1 MKLPFK
7 IDLKDKV
14 AVVTGGGGV
23 LCSGFAK
30 AIAQCGA
37 RVAILDLRE
46 ENAKKVA
53 DEINADGGKALGISA
68 NVLEKDSQ
76 ILAVFFLKQGE
87 DPTYKKIYEG
97 AWLNDRPY
105 AVMHRVASSGKEKG
119 AAKVCFDWVF
129 EKYGNI
135 RIDTHDDNHIM
146 QHVLE
151 KNGFSKCG
159 RIYLESGDPRIA
171 YQKSQAAQSV
181 FEKRLFSEGKK

>member
-1 MKLPFK
+1 MKIRRALM
-7 IDLKDKV
+7 
-14 AVVTGGGGV
+14 
-23 LCSGFAK
+23 
-30 AIAQCGA
+30 
-37 RVAILDLRE
+37 E
-46 ENAKKVA
+46 EL
-53 DEINADGGKALGISA
+53 DEIMEIYDHAKQVMRASGNKDQWTDGYPPRELVSGDIADGMEY
-68 NVLEKDSQ
+68 VLEKDSQ

-129 EKYGNI
+129 EKYGNV

-159 RIYLESGDPRIA
+159 RIYLENGDPRIA
-171 YQKSQAAQSV
+171 YQKSQAA
-181 FEKRLFSEGKK
+181 